1 MRNSVQEYVREQNG
15 KRILEMKSGNKE
27 NRMDGYMNMLN
38 KYGTTQDSSTA
49 YTYSA
54 DGLVSD
60 MELTDQYISNG
71 LFAKIIDAPAEEAVK
86 HGYDFKLN
94 DQETEDFISD
104 ELDRLDWEE
113 TAATAIK
120 WTRLYGGAIIVML
133 VDDGC
138 DLDEPLDWDAVEE
151 IEELRVYERAIV
163 EPDYSSL
170 YTYNPEKVRRH
181 GSKFQKPEF
190 YHVNSQFGRFKV
202 HESRCLVFQNGKLPE
217 KINYSAYQFFGIPEY
232 LRLQQALQDTIV
244 SHSDGV
250 KLLERCIQAI
260 YKMKNLSNLLST
272 AEGEEKVLKRLEV
285 IDLARG
291 ILNSLVIDS
300 EGEDY
305 DFKSMPLSG
314 VKDIID
320 SACNMLSAITNI
332 PQTILF
338 GRSPAGEN
346 STGESDMENYYN
358 FVNKIQKM
366 MLKKNLRVLLDLI
379 FECGRKN
386 GEVAE
391 IPAYKVGFV
400 PLWSLSETEQ
410 ANVDAV
416 KATTEQ
422 TKAATAQVYVDMQV
436 LDPSEVRAGL
446 KKSEEYTINDL
457 LNEEDDLDLAGLLGI
472 NQEEETVTE
481 EAQNSKEN
489 VTDKQNTIDG
499 KKDVPSP
506 YNESIEI
513 HKDDAST
520 DKGVGVLVIR
530 NGKILVGNRTDGKG
544 LCGPGGHIEQGETP
558 RQAAIRE
565 TIEEFNIVP
574 LELIDLGE
582 TESMRQE
589 SGSHIFLCTK
599 YLHKPRADDKE
610 MKNGSFLSFENM
622 KTNGQILFAPFAES
636 LDLLLARLG
645 INHDGGPGS
654 GRKPEGGSEKDLT
667 SNEKT
672 ANIKVSAKG
681 ANKFEIGF
689 SKQKLNNHWQNGRT
703 HKEEYPGFTKEQY
716 AARALELIQ
725 KPCGNGIEG
734 YKNKRGEVCRYDAKE
749 NDYVKGNPQKGI
761 NTMFKPKDGVE
772 YYKRLL
778 EVEGLEEDE
787 S

>member
-15 KRILEMKSGNKE
+15 KRILEMKSGKE

-138 DLDEPLDWDAVEE
+138 DLEDPLDWDAVEE

-170 YTYNPEKVRRH
+170 YAYNPEKVRRH

-272 AEGEEKVLKRLEV
+272 PEGEEKVLKRLEV

-338 GRSPAGEN
+338 GRAPAGEN

-379 FECGRKN
+379 FACGRKK

-489 VTDKQNTIDG
+489 VTDKQNTING
-499 KKDVPSP
+499 IKDVPSP

-520 DKGVGVLVIR
+520 DKSVGVLVIK

-574 LELIDLGE
+574 LELVDLGE

-610 MKNGSFLSFENM
+610 MKNGSFLSFENLKM
-622 KTNGQILFAPFAES
+622 NGQILFAPFAES

>member
-1 MRNSVQEYVREQNG
+1 MRNSVKEYVREQNG
-15 KRILEMKSGNKE
+15 KRILEMKSGKE

-49 YTYSA
+49 YIYSS

-170 YTYNPEKVRRH
+170 YAYNPEKVRRH

-217 KINYSAYQFFGIPEY
+217 KINYSTYQFFGIPEY

-272 AEGEEKVLKRLEV
+272 PEGEEKVLKRLEV

-489 VTDKQNTIDG
+489 VTDKQNTING
-499 KKDVPSP
+499 IKDFPSP

-520 DKGVGVLVIR
+520 DKGVGVLVIK

-544 LCGPGGHIEQGETP
+544 LCGPGGHIEPGETP

-589 SGSHIFLCTK
+589 FGSHIFLCTK

-610 MKNGSFLSFENM
+610 MKNGSFLSFENLKM
-622 KTNGQILFAPFAES
+622 NGQILFAPFAES

-681 ANKFEIGF
+681 TNKFEIGF

>member
-15 KRILEMKSGNKE
+15 KRILKMKSGEKD

-138 DLDEPLDWDAVEE
+138 DLEDPLDWDAVEE

-170 YTYNPEKVRRH
+170 YAYNPEKVRRH

-217 KINYSAYQFFGIPEY
+217 KINYSTYQFFGIPEY

-272 AEGEEKVLKRLEV
+272 PEGEEKVLKRLEV

-416 KATTEQ
+416 KAATEQ
-422 TKAATAQVYVDMQV
+422 TKAATSQIYVDMQV
-436 LDPSEVRAGL
+436 LDSSEVRAGL

-499 KKDVPSP
+499 KKDVSSP

-513 HKDDAST
+513 HKDDTST
-520 DKGVGVLVIR
+520 DKGVGVLVIK
-530 NGKILVGNRTDGKG
+530 NGKILAGNRTDGKG
-544 LCGPGGHIEQGETP
+544 LCGPGGHIEPGETP

-574 LELIDLGE
+574 LELDDLGE

-599 YLHKPRADDKE
+599 FLHQPRADNMEMRNSRFMDPHELEKE
-610 MKNGSFLSFENM
+610 SEKCFGPFVNSFKLLMNVLDFKQDEGNSNSGNHNHKGRQGQLGGSGGG
-622 KTNGQILFAPFAES
+622 NGQGKPLSAQQRKEYEKKIVGQKTS
-636 LDLLLARLG
+636 KG
-645 INHDGGPGS
+645 VIINKLSKHSCDRIGQRNIS
-654 GRKPEGGSEKDLT
+654 VNKMMEIIQHPETVKRDDKHGEG
-667 SNEKT
+667 
-672 ANIKVSAKG
+672 
-681 ANKFEIGF
+681 NKF
-689 SKQKLNNHWQNGRT
+689 
-703 HKEEYPGFTKEQY
+703 
-716 AARALELIQ
+716 
-725 KPCGNGIEG
+725 
-734 YKNKRGEVCRYDAKE
+734 RY
-749 NDYVKGNPQKGI
+749 QKGRNVAVVDHDNGEI
-761 NTMFKPKDGVE
+761 VTV
-772 YYKRLL
+772 YKTK
-778 EVEGLEEDE
+778 
-787 S
+787 